1 MLMTRA
7 GSPGPAARSRSGRQA
22 RVRWKTPFTFKAS
35 TLSHAASGYSASG
48 APQLAPALLTRTWS
62 AVSRRARASARP
74 RAPASVEQSAGSETH
89 VPCRDSSAATWSH
102 TSALREEMYTFAPAS
117 TKPRA
122 IMSPM
127 PREPPVT
134 RATLPSMEKR
144 FDIGGTMPRRRAE
157 GKGRSPGEALPEV
170 QEALRA
176 FMARQWEAW
185 LDTKLPAL
193 RFEMAR
199 GR

>member
-1 MLMTRA
+1 
-7 GSPGPAARSRSGRQA
+7 
-22 RVRWKTPFTFKAS
+22 
-35 TLSHAASGYSASG
+35 
-48 APQLAPALLTRTWS
+48 
-62 AVSRRARASARP
+62 
-74 RAPASVEQSAGSETH
+74 
-89 VPCRDSSAATWSH
+89 
-102 TSALREEMYTFAPAS
+102 
-117 TKPRA
+117 
-122 IMSPM
+122 MSPM

-176 FMARQWEAW
+176 FMARHWEAW

-193 RFEMAR
+193 RFEIAR
-199 GR
+199 GREDARRARAVGGPLRRLRLAR